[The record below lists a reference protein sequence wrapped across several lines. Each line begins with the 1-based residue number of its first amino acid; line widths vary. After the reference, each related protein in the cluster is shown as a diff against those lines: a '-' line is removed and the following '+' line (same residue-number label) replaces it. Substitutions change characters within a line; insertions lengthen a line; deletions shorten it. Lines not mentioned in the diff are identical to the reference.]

1 MDDLHVMCLHSG
13 ALSSPV
19 VCFSP
24 LFSFFFADDHSRVR
38 LQTIEGDTNSD
49 YINGNYIDVCIL
61 KLSVSP
67 TVLIHSPS
75 CIRYG
80 IGGHSLLQLQSKHW
94 TVAPHPTEL
103 YGKHMATPCLKWA
116 YWLVTSSLSF
126 GSPLLSCALVDQ
138 ENVISIFFFVNN
150 LDDLTLK
157 KKSVYLLIG

>member
-1 MDDLHVMCLHSG
+1 MGLHSG

-19 VCFSP
+19 DCFSP
-24 LFSFFFADDHSRVR
+24 LFSFSFADDHSRVR

-67 TVLIHSPS
+67 TVLTPSTS
-75 CIRYG
+75 CIRHD
-80 IGGHSLLQLQSKHW
+80 IGGHSLLQLQSKRR
-94 TVAPHPTEL
+94 TVAPHPAEL

-116 YWLVTSSLSF
+116 YWLVNSSLTF
-126 GSPLLSCALVDQ
+126 GSPLLSCAPMDQ
-138 ENVISIFFFVNN
+138 ENVISIFLVNN

-157 KKSVYLLIG
+157 KKICLHINRIKLTNS